1 MLITKRVQDAYRGE
15 LGRLESAAAD
25 YVESYLEAIR
35 KAAPNA
41 SVAEVREVAK
51 AAIEDSLNIFGD
63 QAGALACELFDETMS
78 REGIDAQAQL
88 YSDTIDLD
96 MMDEKVR
103 YYARDLLSDDGPSF
117 VGKVTD
123 LTRFYVKR
131 SAYENMVRNCSSH
144 LVRYARVPSGRE
156 TCSFCFMLASRGF
169 VYHSEQTAEGRGLH
183 GVHDHCDCI
192 IVPGVPG
199 ETEIDGYDPVA
210 MERRWRQCA
219 ETIGVDPD
227 DAYRLANRK
236 TVMKEVET
244 RDWRWLYEGRPP
256 EYSAE
261 LGATP
266 DEWEKRTGE
275 LLRGNGLCVEFRKR
289 SLENRDRRSDTLIDG
304 IKYELKNPSGSGEL
318 SVHNQIKKNLYGT
331 GKSKILNPQ
340 SSRVVISNVRS
351 VLSFEELIEQA
362 EDVLSGATRFTEEE
376 LACIDEIVILDKSG
390 KMRRVKK

>member
-1 MLITKRVQDAYRGE
+1 MLITKKVQDAYRGE

-41 SVAEVREVAK
+41 SVAEVREAAK

-63 QAGALACELFDETMS
+63 QAGALACELFDETMA
-78 REGIDAQAQL
+78 REGIVAQAQL

-103 YYARDLLSDDGPSF
+103 YYARDLLNDDGPSF

-199 ETEIDGYDPVA
+199 ETEIDGYDPEA

-244 RDWRWLYEGRPP
+244 RDWRWLYEGKTP
-256 EYSAE
+256 EIRYA
-261 LGATP
+261 
-266 DEWEKRTGE
+266 DDKWKRE
-275 LLRGNGLCVEFRKR
+275 
-289 SLENRDRRSDTLIDG
+289 
-304 IKYELKNPSGSGEL
+304 
-318 SVHNQIKKNLYGT
+318 IKKNRPHEIESAERLLSIGIRGDLWRDYIEYRDAETGQTYRIGLPDLSNGYEIKTLVDAKGINAVDKALRDAGHKEGLKCCFIDNSHGVLPDNDVEKAVREKMGKRNVSECLIRFST
-331 GKSKILNPQ
+331 GKYLRIKLPP
-340 SSRVVISNVRS
+340 
-351 VLSFEELIEQA
+351 
-362 EDVLSGATRFTEEE
+362 
-376 LACIDEIVILDKSG
+376 KP
-390 KMRRVKK
+390 